1 MEQGRDDY
9 QTYAGHSEKLL
20 RMCIVTS
27 KDFWRNGPKDTV
39 GCSIG
44 GRVLEK
50 RKPGAE
56 ARVT

>member
-9 QTYAGHSEKLL
+9 QTDAGHLEKLL
-20 RMCIVTS
+20 RMPIVTS

-39 GCSIG
+39 GCSVG

>member
-20 RMCIVTS
+20 RLRIVTS
-27 KDFWRNGPKDTV
+27 KDFWRNGAKDTV
-39 GCSIG
+39 GRSVG